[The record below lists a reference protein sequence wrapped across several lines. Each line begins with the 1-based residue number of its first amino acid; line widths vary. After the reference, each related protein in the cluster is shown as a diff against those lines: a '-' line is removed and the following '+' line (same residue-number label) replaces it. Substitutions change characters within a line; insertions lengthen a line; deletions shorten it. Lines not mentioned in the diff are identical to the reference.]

1 MTIETAEPAAVS
13 DVASLKSPKSPKSPN
28 SLTSPTSNPPKP
40 LDAEDAKEQLRATL
54 RSRRRSRHRHCEHGH
69 DAVCEAF
76 TERAL
81 EALDG
86 AGAVAAYVSVGHEP
100 CTRLLLDR
108 LAEQGVAVLLP
119 VLGPH
124 LARSW
129 GSFRSAGDLAER
141 APGRPP
147 EPGGEALPAEDPGDL
162 SEAVEQDLA
171 FHRRLC
177 ELSGNGLLL
186 AKWLELQDQM
196 RIVIVAGA
204 MNEGADIPVI
214 VPRANHEP
222 LVRTL
227 RSGGEDEIIR
237 AFADHMSRAGSF
249 WVSRMGA

>member
-1 MTIETAEPAAVS
+1 MSITAVRR
-13 DVASLKSPKSPKSPN
+13 VNLR
-28 SLTSPTSNPPKP
+28 TQV
-40 LDAEDAKEQLRATL
+40 LDQLREAILDGQLTVGEHL
-54 RSRRRSRHRHCEHGH
+54 NETELASQFSVSRGTVR
-69 DAVCEAF
+69 EAL
-76 TERAL
+76 RAL
-81 EALDG
+81 EQ
-86 AGAVAAYVSVGHEP
+86 AG
-100 CTRLLLDR
+100 
-108 LAEQGVAVLLP
+108 LAESASHGRLVVRSFDATEVTELYEVRSFLECGAAVR
-119 VLGPH
+119 
-124 LARSW
+124 LARSTD
-129 GSFRSAGDLAER
+129 REAKADALA
-141 APGRPP
+141 
-147 EPGGEALPAEDPGDL
+147 EALPVEDPGDL

-214 VPRANHEP
+214 VTRANHEP

>member
-1 MTIETAEPAAVS
+1 MRSFLECGAAV
-13 DVASLKSPKSPKSPN
+13 
-28 SLTSPTSNPPKP
+28 
-40 LDAEDAKEQLRATL
+40 R
-54 RSRRRSRHRHCEHGH
+54 
-69 DAVCEAF
+69 
-76 TERAL
+76 
-81 EALDG
+81 
-86 AGAVAAYVSVGHEP
+86 
-100 CTRLLLDR
+100 
-108 LAEQGVAVLLP
+108 
-119 VLGPH
+119 
-124 LARSW
+124 LARSTD
-129 GSFRSAGDLAER
+129 REAKADALA
-141 APGRPP
+141 
-147 EPGGEALPAEDPGDL
+147 EALPAEDPGDL

-214 VPRANHEP
+214 VTRANHEP

>member
-147 EPGGEALPAEDPGDL
+147 EPGGEALPAEAVAQVDALVVPALAVDRGGRRLGQGGGWYDRML
-162 SEAVEQDLA
+162 PLRRDGVSVFAMVYDDELVPEPLPTEEHDEAVDA
-171 FHRRLC
+171 VITPDAWF
-177 ELSGNGLLL
+177 LL
-186 AKWLELQDQM
+186 
-196 RIVIVAGA
+196 
-204 MNEGADIPVI
+204 EG
-214 VPRANHEP
+214 
-222 LVRTL
+222 
-227 RSGGEDEIIR
+227 S
-237 AFADHMSRAGSF
+237 AFAAG
-249 WVSRMGA
+249 R